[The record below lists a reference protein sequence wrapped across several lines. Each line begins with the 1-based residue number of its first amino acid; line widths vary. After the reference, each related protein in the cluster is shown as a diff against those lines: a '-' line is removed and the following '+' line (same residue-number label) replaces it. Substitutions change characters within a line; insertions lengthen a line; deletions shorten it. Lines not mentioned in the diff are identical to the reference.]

1 MNRICLIGRIT
12 KDPELKYTNNNKE
25 YCNFTIAV
33 QRQVKDANG
42 DRQSD
47 FIYCIA
53 WNQTAKFLCT
63 YIKKGYNLA
72 IDGRLQINQYQ
83 KDGQNVTSA
92 QVVCDSVESLTT
104 KAEIQAQGQQVQ
116 QRTQATPQAN
126 NSGYNTSPNNY
137 NQTKQKAYNQ
147 QPSNTQA
154 QKQQEQQS
162 FNVNV
167 VDDDLP
173 F

>member
-12 KDPELKYTNNNKE
+12 KDPEVKTTNNGKE

-33 QRQVKDANG
+33 QRLTKDANG
-42 DRQSD
+42 DIQAD

-53 WNQTAKFLCT
+53 WNQTAKFMAN

-92 QVVCDSVESLTT
+92 QVVCDSVNSLTT
-104 KAEIQAQGQQVQ
+104 RAEVQGQSKTAYQQKPNSYSKQAYNNPKANPSNNQAQ
-116 QRTQATPQAN
+116 AKSSY
-126 NSGYNTSPNNY
+126 NSYDNKNTRNFE
-137 NQTKQKAYNQ
+137 
-147 QPSNTQA
+147 PS
-154 QKQQEQQS
+154 
-162 FNVNV
+162 NVNV
-167 VDDDLP
+167 IDDDLP